1 VNPLYRAGAPSLE
14 SISLPCHV
22 RNDGERS
29 SVPIRKASDGVY
41 QHEVRETHPMSTA
54 HPSLHDLA
62 RRLLAIEAASAQSSD
77 AHVDE
82 AVRVCEKL
90 RAPLVKFAGLA
101 GFSSLLSR
109 ALALAKAEVPALK
122 TVRVRADGVLEGFD
136 EVERTQSS
144 EAPNKEAVVLVA
156 QLLGLLVTF
165 IGNPLTLR
173 LVRDAWPDVSMDG
186 LNGRSETKS

>member
-1 VNPLYRAGAPSLE
+1 
-14 SISLPCHV
+14 
-22 RNDGERS
+22 
-29 SVPIRKASDGVY
+29 
-41 QHEVRETHPMSTA
+41 MSTA

-62 RRLLAIEAASAQSSD
+62 RRLLAVAAAHAHSSD

-109 ALALAKAEVPALK
+109 ALALAKAEIPALK

-144 EAPNKEAVVLVA
+144 EAPSKEAVVLVA

-186 LNGRSETKS
+186 LNGRSETKL